1 MAQLKLDNAA
11 VEAPPAGL
19 RGYLAG
25 TADVLKRLLKWILR
39 HPLQAG
45 IIFGV
50 VLLPVL
56 PIVVVQVTL
65 SRRLPKESDKIEV
78 DEAFAALDRGDY
90 PLVTEMV
97 QSLGRDR
104 PLTAEELKAKPFLLG
119 LIADHDASQAAN
131 KQQHRLRALAA
142 RSLDE
147 SRILGFPHGRES
159 EGMYL
164 LGKNLYESGQT
175 EESITVLEAALQ
187 LDDQQQTDIH
197 RLLSSAYLNLPEPR
211 FHEALAHNIEYL
223 ADQQLSQHDR
233 QRAQLERCRIEF
245 GLEDYAACQR
255 TLDELTPEVAG
266 QSQATIMRALLLEHA
281 ARALSEDGVVSI
293 VPEAVDQCRKAIE
306 TLERI
311 PRGTADAESSAA
323 DTSYLLGRLL
333 LEIGDEATG
342 LAKLAHTQQRWP
354 TTEAG
359 FAAGFAASEHLRR
372 VGREVDA
379 VAAYRDA
386 LDALDRETEFRN
398 RWLLLDA
405 VRENALDMY
414 QDCLRQHRFE
424 LAIELASACEAIFN
438 RARSLQLQAQAEA
451 QWGRH
456 LLASVTDASSP
467 EGLTQVWQGR
477 RRLRRAGNLYRR
489 LAEIRVATREYP
501 DDLYDAADADLSG
514 HEYTSA
520 VTMFKKYL
528 AVEARKR
535 RPHALLALG
544 EALLAQGRPA
554 EALDS
559 LKECIEFH
567 TRDAALFEARLLAS
581 QAYLELGQNALAERL
596 LLDNL
601 DGEALS
607 PTSTEWRDSLF
618 ALGRLLYET
627 GRYREAIARLDEA
640 TIRYP
645 NVAAAEEAR
654 YLAAESYRRSARE
667 VQRQE
672 LQEATAEGR
681 LSRRREWEQLLQA
694 GLARYEQELSAIL
707 GQQEKHPLT
716 PLEEAILRNCFFARG
731 EILIQLGRYQDAI
744 QAYAGATNRY
754 QQKPEVL
761 QAYVQIAACYRRL
774 GQIAEARSTLEQAKY
789 ALKHLAEG
797 MAFDE
802 TTNYSQQEWAQL
814 LDTLGTL

>member
-1 MAQLKLDNAA
+1 MAKSKPDNAA
-11 VEAPPAGL
+11 PEAPPTGL
-19 RGYLAG
+19 RGRLAG
-25 TADVLKRLLKWILR
+25 AADVLNRLMRWTLR

-45 IIFGV
+45 IIVGV

-65 SRRLPKESDKIEV
+65 TRRLPKESSKIEI

-90 PLVTEMV
+90 PLVTEIV

-104 PLTAEELKAKPFLLG
+104 PLTVDELKAKPFLLG
-119 LIADHDASQAAN
+119 VVADHDASRAAN

-142 RSLDE
+142 RLLDE
-147 SRILGFPHGRES
+147 SRVLGFPQGRDA
-159 EGMYL
+159 EGLFL
-164 LGKNLYESGQT
+164 LGKNLYESGQA
-175 EESITVLEAALQ
+175 EESINVLEATLQ
-187 LDDQQQTDIH
+187 LDEQQQTDIH
-197 RLLSSAYLNLPEPR
+197 GLLSTAYLNLPGPR
-211 FHEALAHNIEYL
+211 FHEALAHNTQYL
-223 ADQQLSQHDR
+223 ADQHLSQDDR

-245 GLEDYAACQR
+245 GLEDYSACQR
-255 TLDELTPEVAG
+255 TLDELTQGAAG

-281 ARALSEDGVVSI
+281 ARALAEDGVVST
-293 VPEAVDQCRKAIE
+293 VPEAVDQCRKAIDM
-306 TLERI
+306 LERI
-311 PRGTADAESSAA
+311 PRGTADAELSAA

-354 TTEAG
+354 ATEAG
-359 FAAGFAASEHLRR
+359 FAAGFAASEQLRQ

-379 VAAYRDA
+379 VAAYRAA
-386 LDALDRETEFRN
+386 LDALDRESEFRN
-398 RWLLLDA
+398 RWLSLEEA
-405 VRENALDMY
+405 RESALDTY

-456 LLASVTDASSP
+456 LLASATDASSP
-467 EGLTQVWQGR
+467 EGLMQVWQGR
-477 RRLRRAGNLYRR
+477 RRLRQAGHLYRK
-489 LAEIRVATREYP
+489 LAEMRMATREYP
-501 DDLYDAADADLSG
+501 DDLYDAAEADLAG
-514 HEYTSA
+514 HDYTSA
-520 VTMFKKYL
+520 ITMFRKYL
-528 AVEARKR
+528 AVEVRKR

-544 EALLAQGRPA
+544 EALLAHGQPA
-554 EALDS
+554 EALES

-567 TRDAALFEARLLAS
+567 SRDAALFEARLLAS
-581 QAYLELGQNALAERL
+581 QAYLELGQSALAERL

-640 TIRYP
+640 TVRYP
-645 NVAAAEEAR
+645 NVLAAEEAR

-681 LSRRREWEQLLQA
+681 LSRRREWEQLLEA
-694 GLARYEQELSAIL
+694 GRARYEQELNAIL
-707 GQQEKHPLT
+707 AQQEKRPLT
-716 PLEEAILRNCFFARG
+716 PLEETILRNCFFARG
-731 EILIQLGRYQDAI
+731 EILFELGRYQDAI
-744 QAYAGATNRY
+744 QAFASATNRY

-774 GQIAEARSTLEQAKY
+774 GQMAEARSTLEQAKY
-789 ALKHLAEG
+789 ALKHLADG
-797 MAFDE
+797 VAFDE
-802 TTNYSQQEWAQL
+802 TTNYSQQEWGEL